1 MLRNLSE
8 LAARDYDLVIVGG
21 GIFGVC
27 AAWDAS
33 LRGLSVALL
42 EASDF
47 AHGASA
53 NCFKMIHGGIRYL
66 QHADLI
72 RLRQSTA
79 ERSAF
84 LRIAPHLARPLPIL
98 IPTYGHGMKGKE
110 ILATGMKV
118 YDLLTADRNRGIA
131 DRTRHIPGTYT
142 LSGAGSRRGNI
153 AGVKVI
159 PGKLVGLNLG
169 AVRGLKKGRYT
180 VSASLVQGSKR
191 VNARTSVTVR

>member
-42 EASDF
+42 EAHDF
-47 AHGASA
+47 GHAASA
-53 NCFKMIHGGIRYL
+53 NCFKMVHGGIRYL

-79 ERSAF
+79 ERAS
-84 LRIAPHLARPLPIL
+84 
-98 IPTYGHGMKGKE
+98 
-110 ILATGMKV
+110 
-118 YDLLTADRNRGIA
+118 
-131 DRTRHIPGTYT
+131 PGTAWRYCQKFSPCPARRRPWNPMAT
-142 LSGAGSRRGNI
+142 VAASISAWASKGGRAPATFSASRRSPTG
-153 AGVKVI
+153 
-159 PGKLVGLNLG
+159 PWGLSRP
-169 AVRGLKKGRYT
+169 RGRR
-180 VSASLVQGSKR
+180 GSITPPPP
-191 VNARTSVTVR
+191 AP